1 MKGCIPNRLLL
12 LLLCCTSLFGATA
25 QDKSNKGKEFWLGY
39 GYCWNF
45 TSEAPLNTQEL
56 VLYLSA
62 EAPATVTVSI
72 ANTSWSQTVN
82 IPANTVDA
90 SILIPKTGAD
100 DARIFVE
107 GQTNRAIHIVSDTPI
122 VVYAHTYNGM
132 ISAAT
137 MLMPVE
143 TYGFLYYSLNYSQA
157 QSGSSPPL
165 PPINTTQNGPDWYS
179 WFYVI
184 ASEDNTRLQITP
196 ADTTRNGWLP
206 NQTYTVNLNKGEI
219 YTVMG
224 KLGSGNLDWAA
235 SKDMTGSKVVAVQG
249 ADGNC
254 HPFALFSGSS
264 GIRLCKNDGG
274 ENMQQQVFPTQA
286 WGTRYLTYHTLNNT
300 ATDINDPFKNFYRV
314 AVADPTTIVKRN
326 GVPLTGLTRNF
337 YYEFL
342 DSTGGDYIEAD
353 KPVLVAQYTPGGNR
367 CYLASQFAYGDP
379 EMFYLSPVEQGK
391 KDVLFYATRKQNIDY
406 NYLNVIVP
414 TAGLGSLRLD
424 GNPFDPV
431 NIKTHPNNPA
441 FSVAVARITGA
452 AAQHRLVCDSTFTA
466 TVYGLGFFESY
477 GYNVGTNINNLNN
490 YSAIRNTLNSSGNI
504 DTFTCKNTPV
514 RLFVKLAYPATS
526 IRWRFSQV
534 SGITPNAD
542 SVINSPVLLNTES
555 INGRTYY
562 VYSLQQ
568 DFTFAAPGT
577 YIIPVSYTAAL
588 IPNCNQTEYATVTV
602 VVKQGPKA
610 DFTFSSACPNQS
622 ITFTGASTT
631 TGFNMA
637 GYLWNFPD
645 GTTQTTVNASK
656 AFPAIGTYNVRYR
669 IYADNGCIGDT
680 TKPVSVGNPVSLS
693 VQASGKAC
701 ADSLFTFTSSIP
713 ANSANPPS
721 WYWDFGDGNN
731 TVITS
736 GNTATH
742 GYAANAGPIQVRHA
756 VGFSTG
762 CGTDTVLYSIPV
774 IHANPVASFSF
785 VADTLCELKP
795 VQFNATLTGISSWA
809 WNFGDGTSTAA
820 PPLTHTFGKPGSYP
834 VTLIVQDVNGCG
846 SQPAVN
852 TVIINP
858 MPDIDAGPDKFFRIG
873 SSVTLDASISN
884 PGNYDFVWTPGTYL
898 NTTTLLNP
906 TALTDRRMTYYITAT
921 DKATHCANTDSMV
934 IKPISIVQVPNA
946 FTPNN
951 DGKNDLF
958 RVLGTELVTRFNLR
972 IFDRYGQLV
981 FETNDKGQGWDGKRK
996 GTDLPTGGFVYILT
1010 YSAPNY
1016 PAAQVE
1022 KGSFILIR

>member
-490 YSAIRNTLNSSGNI
+490 YSAIKNTLNSSGNI

-555 INGRTYY
+555 IHGRTYY

-568 DFTFAAPGT
+568 DFTFTAPGT
-577 YIIPVSYTAAL
+577 YIIPISYTAAL

-602 VVKQGPKA
+602 LVKQGPKA

-631 TGFNMA
+631 SGFNMA

-645 GTTQTTVNASK
+645 GSTQTTVNASK

-774 IHANPVASFSF
+774 IHAGPVASFSF
-785 VADTLCELKP
+785 VADTLCEQRP
-795 VQFNATLTGISSWA
+795 VQFNATLSGISSWS

-820 PPLTHTFGKPGSYP
+820 PPLTHTFSKAGSYP
-834 VTLIVQDVNGCG
+834 VTLIVQDANGCG

-858 MPDIDAGPDKFFRIG
+858 KPDIDAGPDKFFRIG
-873 SSVTLDASISN
+873 SSVMLDASISN

-898 NTTTLLNP
+898 NATTLLNP

-1016 PAAQVE
+1016 PVAQVE
-1022 KGSFILIR
+1022 KGSFVLIR

>member
-1 MKGCIPNRLLL
+1 M
-12 LLLCCTSLFGATA
+12 
-25 QDKSNKGKEFWLGY
+25 
-39 GYCWNF
+39 
-45 TSEAPLNTQEL
+45 
-56 VLYLSA
+56 
-62 EAPATVTVSI
+62 
-72 ANTSWSQTVN
+72 
-82 IPANTVDA
+82 
-90 SILIPKTGAD
+90 
-100 DARIFVE
+100 
-107 GQTNRAIHIVSDTPI
+107 
-122 VVYAHTYNGM
+122 
-132 ISAAT
+132 
-137 MLMPVE
+137 
-143 TYGFLYYSLNYSQA
+143 
-157 QSGSSPPL
+157 
-165 PPINTTQNGPDWYS
+165 
-179 WFYVI
+179 
-184 ASEDNTRLQITP
+184 
-196 ADTTRNGWLP
+196 
-206 NQTYTVNLNKGEI
+206 
-219 YTVMG
+219 
-224 KLGSGNLDWAA
+224 
-235 SKDMTGSKVVAVQG
+235 
-249 ADGNC
+249 
-254 HPFALFSGSS
+254 
-264 GIRLCKNDGG
+264 
-274 ENMQQQVFPTQA
+274 
-286 WGTRYLTYHTLNNT
+286 
-300 ATDINDPFKNFYRV
+300 
-314 AVADPTTIVKRN
+314 
-326 GVPLTGLTRNF
+326 
-337 YYEFL
+337 
-342 DSTGGDYIEAD
+342 
-353 KPVLVAQYTPGGNR
+353 
-367 CYLASQFAYGDP
+367 
-379 EMFYLSPVEQGK
+379 
-391 KDVLFYATRKQNIDY
+391 
-406 NYLNVIVP
+406 
-414 TAGLGSLRLD
+414 
-424 GNPFDPV
+424 
-431 NIKTHPNNPA
+431 
-441 FSVAVARITGA
+441 
-452 AAQHRLVCDSTFTA
+452 
-466 TVYGLGFFESY
+466 
-477 GYNVGTNINNLNN
+477 
-490 YSAIRNTLNSSGNI
+490 
-504 DTFTCKNTPV
+504 
-514 RLFVKLAYPATS
+514 KLAYPATS

-602 VVKQGPKA
+602 LVKQGPKA

-701 ADSLFTFTSSIP
+701 SDSLFTFTSSIP

-795 VQFNATLTGISSWA
+795 VQFNATLTGISSWV

>member
-1 MKGCIPNRLLL
+1 MKGCIPNRLIL

>member
-701 ADSLFTFTSSIP
+701 SDSLFTFTSSIP

-731 TVITS
+731 TVISS

-858 MPDIDAGPDKFFRIG
+858 KPDIDAGPDKFFRIG

>member
-12 LLLCCTSLFGATA
+12 LLLCCTSLFGAKA

-731 TVITS
+731 TVISS

>member
-1 MKGCIPNRLLL
+1 MKGCIPNRLIL

-731 TVITS
+731 TVISS

-795 VQFNATLTGISSWA
+795 VQFNATLTGISSWV

>member
-1 MKGCIPNRLLL
+1 MKGCIPNRLIL

-602 VVKQGPKA
+602 LVKQGPKA

-795 VQFNATLTGISSWA
+795 VQFNATLTGISSWV

-858 MPDIDAGPDKFFRIG
+858 KPDIDAGPDKFFRIG

-898 NTTTLLNP
+898 NATTLLNP

>member
-680 TKPVSVGNPVSLS
+680 NKPVSVGNPVSLS

-731 TVITS
+731 TVISS

>member
-12 LLLCCTSLFGATA
+12 LLLCCTSLFGAKA

-731 TVITS
+731 TVISS

-795 VQFNATLTGISSWA
+795 VQFNATLTGISSWV

>member
-1 MKGCIPNRLLL
+1 MKGCIPNRLIL

-731 TVITS
+731 TVISS

-858 MPDIDAGPDKFFRIG
+858 KPDIDAGPDKFFRIG

>member
-342 DSTGGDYIEAD
+342 DSTGGDYIESD

-602 VVKQGPKA
+602 LVKQGPKA

-701 ADSLFTFTSSIP
+701 SDSLFTFTSSIP

-731 TVITS
+731 TVISS

-785 VADTLCELKP
+785 VADTLCEQRP
-795 VQFNATLTGISSWA
+795 VQFNATLTGISSWF

>member
-731 TVITS
+731 TVISS

>member
-1 MKGCIPNRLLL
+1 MKGCIPNRLIL

-701 ADSLFTFTSSIP
+701 SDSLFTFTSSIP

-795 VQFNATLTGISSWA
+795 VQFNATLTGISSWV

>member
-1 MKGCIPNRLLL
+1 MKGCIPNRLIL

-795 VQFNATLTGISSWA
+795 VQFNATLTGISSWV

>member
-731 TVITS
+731 TVISS

-795 VQFNATLTGISSWA
+795 VQFNATLTGISSWV

>member
-1 MKGCIPNRLLL
+1 MKGCIPNRLIL

-196 ADTTRNGWLP
+196 TDTTRNGWLP

-680 TKPVSVGNPVSLS
+680 NKPVSVGNPVSLS

-731 TVITS
+731 TVISS

-774 IHANPVASFSF
+774 IHAGPVASFSF
-785 VADTLCELKP
+785 VADTLCEQRP
-795 VQFNATLTGISSWA
+795 VQFNATLSGISSWF
-809 WNFGDGTSTAA
+809 WNFGDGTGTAA
-820 PPLTHTFGKPGSYP
+820 PPLTHTFGKAGSYP

>member
-602 VVKQGPKA
+602 LVKQGPKA

-731 TVITS
+731 TVISS

>member
-1 MKGCIPNRLLL
+1 IPNRLLL

-602 VVKQGPKA
+602 LVKQGPKA

-795 VQFNATLTGISSWA
+795 VQFNATLTGISSWV
-809 WNFGDGTSTAA
+809 WNFGDGTGTAA
-820 PPLTHTFGKPGSYP
+820 PPLTHTFGKAGSYP

-858 MPDIDAGPDKFFRIG
+858 KPDIDAGPDKFFRIG

-898 NTTTLLNP
+898 NATTLLNP

>member
-731 TVITS
+731 TVISS

-742 GYAANAGPIQVRHA
+742 SYAANAGPIQVRHA

-774 IHANPVASFSF
+774 IHAGPVASFSF
-785 VADTLCELKP
+785 VADTLCEQRP
-795 VQFNATLTGISSWA
+795 VQFNATLSGISSWF
-809 WNFGDGTSTAA
+809 WNFGDGTGTAA
-820 PPLTHTFGKPGSYP
+820 PPLTHTFGKAGSYP

-858 MPDIDAGPDKFFRIG
+858 KPDIDAGPDKFFRIG

-884 PGNYDFVWTPGTYL
+884 PGNYDSVWTPGTYL
-898 NTTTLLNP
+898 NATTLLNP

-1022 KGSFILIR
+1022 KGSFVLIR

>member
-1 MKGCIPNRLLL
+1 MKGCIPNRLIL

-602 VVKQGPKA
+602 LVKQGPKA

-701 ADSLFTFTSSIP
+701 SDSLFTFTSSIP

-795 VQFNATLTGISSWA
+795 VQFNATLTGISSWV

>member
-602 VVKQGPKA
+602 LVKQGPKA

-701 ADSLFTFTSSIP
+701 SDSLFTFTSSIP

-731 TVITS
+731 TVISS

-795 VQFNATLTGISSWA
+795 VQFNATLTGISSWV

>member
-1 MKGCIPNRLLL
+1 MKGCIPNRLIL

-602 VVKQGPKA
+602 LVKQGPKA

-701 ADSLFTFTSSIP
+701 SDSLFTFTSSIP

-731 TVITS
+731 TVISS

-795 VQFNATLTGISSWA
+795 VQFNATLTGISSWV

>member
-602 VVKQGPKA
+602 LVKQGPKA

>member
-477 GYNVGTNINNLNN
+477 GYNVGT
-490 YSAIRNTLNSSGNI
+490 
-504 DTFTCKNTPV
+504 
-514 RLFVKLAYPATS
+514 
-526 IRWRFSQV
+526 
-534 SGITPNAD
+534 
-542 SVINSPVLLNTES
+542 
-555 INGRTYY
+555 
-562 VYSLQQ
+562 
-568 DFTFAAPGT
+568 
-577 YIIPVSYTAAL
+577 
-588 IPNCNQTEYATVTV
+588 
-602 VVKQGPKA
+602 
-610 DFTFSSACPNQS
+610 
-622 ITFTGASTT
+622 
-631 TGFNMA
+631 
-637 GYLWNFPD
+637 
-645 GTTQTTVNASK
+645 
-656 AFPAIGTYNVRYR
+656 
-669 IYADNGCIGDT
+669 
-680 TKPVSVGNPVSLS
+680 
-693 VQASGKAC
+693 
-701 ADSLFTFTSSIP
+701 
-713 ANSANPPS
+713 
-721 WYWDFGDGNN
+721 
-731 TVITS
+731 
-736 GNTATH
+736 
-742 GYAANAGPIQVRHA
+742 
-756 VGFSTG
+756 
-762 CGTDTVLYSIPV
+762 
-774 IHANPVASFSF
+774 
-785 VADTLCELKP
+785 
-795 VQFNATLTGISSWA
+795 
-809 WNFGDGTSTAA
+809 
-820 PPLTHTFGKPGSYP
+820 
-834 VTLIVQDVNGCG
+834 
-846 SQPAVN
+846 
-852 TVIINP
+852 
-858 MPDIDAGPDKFFRIG
+858 
-873 SSVTLDASISN
+873 
-884 PGNYDFVWTPGTYL
+884 
-898 NTTTLLNP
+898 
-906 TALTDRRMTYYITAT
+906 
-921 DKATHCANTDSMV
+921 
-934 IKPISIVQVPNA
+934 
-946 FTPNN
+946 
-951 DGKNDLF
+951 
-958 RVLGTELVTRFNLR
+958 
-972 IFDRYGQLV
+972 
-981 FETNDKGQGWDGKRK
+981 
-996 GTDLPTGGFVYILT
+996 
-1010 YSAPNY
+1010 
-1016 PAAQVE
+1016 
-1022 KGSFILIR
+1022 

>member
-1 MKGCIPNRLLL
+1 MKGCIPNRLIL

-858 MPDIDAGPDKFFRIG
+858 KPDIDAGPDKFFRIG

>member
-1 MKGCIPNRLLL
+1 MKGCIPNRLIL

-602 VVKQGPKA
+602 LVKQGPKA

>member
-731 TVITS
+731 TVISS

-858 MPDIDAGPDKFFRIG
+858 KPDIDAGPDKFFRIG

>member
-795 VQFNATLTGISSWA
+795 VQFNATLTGISSWV

>member
-701 ADSLFTFTSSIP
+701 SDSLFTFTSSIP

-731 TVITS
+731 TVISS

>member
-1 MKGCIPNRLLL
+1 MKGCIPNRLIL

-602 VVKQGPKA
+602 LVKQGPKA

-731 TVITS
+731 TVISS

-858 MPDIDAGPDKFFRIG
+858 KPDIDAGPDKFFRIG